1 MQEYTPFFIMKFMW
15 AVSIVLCSLCK
26 NSKIKGFG
34 SKNFKNERWK
44 NTKQNLIKFWDMNLW
59 KPPSYLAMSQ
69 IGYW

>member
-1 MQEYTPFFIMKFMW
+1 MREYTPLFIMKFMW

-34 SKNFKNERWK
+34 SQNFKNERWK
-44 NTKQNLIKFWDMNLW
+44 NTKKSVQILGHELL
-59 KPPSYLAMSQ
+59 KPPSYLLMSQ